1 MPPPANSFCAAGYSA
16 KLGDCSDTPS
26 GSWADYVLSDQ
37 LPTKFIV
44 SADVNAAERT
54 GIWKRML
61 EYAQKG
67 DSWHDSLVA
76 GRSVEPLVHKA
87 DAAGL
92 ASAIRGLC
100 GSPALSASQYADMV
114 GRLTGLAARIEEAVA
129 ALPD

>member
-1 MPPPANSFCAAGYSA
+1 MSSFVILWCAGYSA

-26 GSWADYVLSDQ
+26 GSWADYVLSDK

-44 SADVNAAERT
+44 SADLGGSERADL
-54 GIWKRML
+54 WRRML

-67 DSWHDSLVA
+67 DSWHDSTSTGKSA
-76 GRSVEPLVHKA
+76 EPLVRKT

-92 ASAIRGLC
+92 ASTIRRLC

-114 GRLTGLAARIEEAVA
+114 GRLTGFAARVEEAMT
-129 ALPD
+129 ALPA